1 MQLRFAVACGSVLLS
16 NFREFPWQR
25 AGSQKQKKIPQQ
37 STLTVIFSN
46 PVRNPVGI
54 LLESCCNLE
63 FLLESGWNR
72 DLIMWETFWKPAG

>member
-1 MQLRFAVACGSVLLS
+1 MMLGRLEFASLESFHTGVCEKL
-16 NFREFPWQR
+16 
-25 AGSQKQKKIPQQ
+25 PQQ
-37 STLTVIFSN
+37 SSLTVIFSN

>member
-1 MQLRFAVACGSVLLS
+1 MFLDVAVILLFLCLGATLNFCQAMFAKTKL
-16 NFREFPWQR
+16 
-25 AGSQKQKKIPQQ
+25 PQQ

-46 PVRNPVGI
+46 PVRNPFGI